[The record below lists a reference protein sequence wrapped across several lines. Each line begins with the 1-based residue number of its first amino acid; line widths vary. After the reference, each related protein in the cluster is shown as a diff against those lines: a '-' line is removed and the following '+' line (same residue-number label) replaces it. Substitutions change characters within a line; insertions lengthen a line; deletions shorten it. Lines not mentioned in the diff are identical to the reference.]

1 MPDVIVIGG
10 GLNGLVAAAVLA
22 KHKLATLLLERRPTV
37 GGAAVSSELAPGFHV
52 PRLSHG
58 VGPLRQ
64 DVVRALGLDRTPGL
78 GFITPDPALTSLG
91 ADRQTI
97 AFHPD
102 PILTAAA
109 INSVSS
115 HDAGRWREF
124 IDATHRISRVVASIA
139 RHPAPSIESDTM
151 RQRWRLVQAGRRLRG
166 LGRQEMARL
175 ARWIAMPVNDLLDEW
190 FENDLL
196 KAAIAARA
204 VFGHFAGPYSPGTG
218 AMWLQR
224 LIDDRAP
231 VGSGT
236 TVRGGPGALCAAVRA
251 IFEQAGGQ
259 VRTQAPVA
267 RVTTK
272 GGRVTG
278 VALANGDEI
287 SARVVVSA
295 VDPRQTFLALVE
307 PEELTPTFLDRA
319 RHYRAR
325 GVTAKMNLALAA
337 LPDFV
342 ALSGDPIA
350 LRGRLLVAPGVDY
363 LERAFDAAK
372 YGDFSPRPWLEVSI
386 PSAIDSSL
394 APEGQHVMSIYVQ
407 FAPRQLRNVDWK
419 ERREPLY
426 RAVMETLE
434 PHVPALKSLI
444 VGAEVITPEDLEQIW
459 GLSGGHIF
467 HGEATLDQ
475 SWVARPFLGWAQYRT
490 PLEGLY
496 LASAGTHPGGGLTGA
511 SGLLA
516 AQTVVRAIRTR
527 RK

>member
-1 MPDVIVIGG
+1 
-10 GLNGLVAAAVLA
+10 
-22 KHKLATLLLERRPTV
+22 
-37 GGAAVSSELAPGFHV
+37 
-52 PRLSHG
+52 
-58 VGPLRQ
+58 
-64 DVVRALGLDRTPGL
+64 
-78 GFITPDPALTSLG
+78 
-91 ADRQTI
+91 
-97 AFHPD
+97 
-102 PILTAAA
+102 
-109 INSVSS
+109 
-115 HDAGRWREF
+115 
-124 IDATHRISRVVASIA
+124 
-139 RHPAPSIESDTM
+139 
-151 RQRWRLVQAGRRLRG
+151 
-166 LGRQEMARL
+166 
-175 ARWIAMPVNDLLDEW
+175 
-190 FENDLL
+190 
-196 KAAIAARA
+196 
-204 VFGHFAGPYSPGTG
+204 
-218 AMWLQR
+218 
-224 LIDDRAP
+224 
-231 VGSGT
+231 
-236 TVRGGPGALCAAVRA
+236 
-251 IFEQAGGQ
+251 
-259 VRTQAPVA
+259 
-267 RVTTK
+267 
-272 GGRVTG
+272 
-278 VALANGDEI
+278 
-287 SARVVVSA
+287 
-295 VDPRQTFLALVE
+295 
-307 PEELTPTFLDRA
+307 
-319 RHYRAR
+319 
-325 GVTAKMNLALAA
+325 
-337 LPDFV
+337 
-342 ALSGDPIA
+342 LSGDPIA